1 MNSGQQRCENYPKNH
16 SALFTLFTR
25 NFSHGEPGITHEGL
39 DGILEEINKTIG
51 EFLTQK
57 KVGEI
62 VKGLQ
67 LL

>member
-1 MNSGQQRCENYPKNH
+1 MNSGQQRSENYPKNH
-16 SALFTLFTR
+16 SALFTLFTGK
-25 NFSHGEPGITHEGL
+25 FSHGEPGITHEGL

-62 VKGLQ
+62 VKDLQ